1 MQQSGDGM
9 TARVLEMADVMAN
22 IRKGEEHVL
31 FFQITGVQPELSG
44 LPSVHLMQT
53 ALEVSKDIYRQQL
66 RALSQEEL
74 RALGTLIN

>member
-22 IRKGEEHVL
+22 IREGEMHVL
-31 FFQITGVQPELSG
+31 FFQITGVQPELAG
-44 LPSVHLMQT
+44 LPSVNCMQT
-53 ALEVSKDIYRQQL
+53 ALELSKHIYRQQL

>member
-1 MQQSGDGM
+1 M
-9 TARVLEMADVMAN
+9 TARVLEMAEVLAT
-22 IRKGEEHVL
+22 ISQGEEHVR
-31 FFQITGVQPELSG
+31 FFQITGVQPELLG

>member
-22 IRKGEEHVL
+22 IREGEEHVR

-53 ALEVSKDIYRQQL
+53 ALEMSKDIYRQQL

>member
-9 TARVLEMADVMAN
+9 TARVLEMAEVMQAIKQGEVDVEYWHA
-22 IRKGEEHVL
+22 IGA
-31 FFQITGVQPELSG
+31 QPGPAFPSLAFMEAG
-44 LPSVHLMQT
+44 L
-53 ALEVSKDIYRQQL
+53 EISKDIYRQQL